1 MKSDQFLKEGFVEDA
16 SEVNADHEVQMARAD
31 LFHAAEDALSL
42 HKLLRNV
49 SEQQGLEGWVA
60 AKITLASDYLKTVR
74 EYIEYELM
82 TAASEQPML
91 PIAEGSGSKE
101 KQKTPYRDIN
111 SAEYRAAADKQKQRM
126 AKDAAAEPGK
136 KLADKIAKK
145 DVSEGSVTKK
155 PQPYNDPDWTKKL
168 SKKQLDALAGPKY
181 KKDKKEQGVA
191 EVSKAT
197 LDRYVPKAVDAHGH
211 ADFSARQS
219 KDDPTLRSYH
229 KSQKHTA
236 EKRRQGISRALD
248 RMSKQQGVAEGKKA
262 DRYHIVAKDGKPA
275 SLASYADRDSAV
287 KDRDAKYPGAV
298 VQQVGPR
305 GKVKGVAE
313 GSDEKQSFKVS
324 YHNPKT
330 RQDKVVTIKALNKDE
345 VLDYCANKGYKNV
358 HVEQGVSEDDSA
370 VQSFLSKGGKIQQ
383 LPYKK
388 PRKADKTDYGSKHI
402 GGSGDKM
409 KASRTGT
416 AAKTQGNK
424 VAGMSEGSACNHTME
439 GKSCPMHGLK
449 ECPGYKSSIEETTA
463 GSVATVVNPTPKN
476 KAKVGTL
483 FGGTYKQKKT
493 K

>member
-1 MKSDQFLKEGFVEDA
+1 MKSEHFLKEGFVEDA
-16 SEVNADHEVQMARAD
+16 SEVHADHEVQMARSD
-31 LFHAAEDALSL
+31 LFHAAEDALVL
-42 HKLLRNV
+42 HKLLRNI

-145 DVSEGSVTKK
+145 DVTEGLDPTKK
-155 PQPYNDPDWTKKL
+155 RRLYDLIELYRDATEPNDYYDRDIEDPDEVIAMIRSEFGDKIADQVAAGAEKMHYPRHSGYRSDPLGWKKPVDRITKAGKMYKQDSDYMKNTIKSRYKL
-168 SKKQLDALAGPKY
+168 SGK
-181 KKDKKEQGVA
+181 
-191 EVSKAT
+191 SAT
-197 LDRYVPKAVDAHGH
+197 
-211 ADFSARQS
+211 
-219 KDDPTLRSYH
+219 
-229 KSQKHTA
+229 
-236 EKRRQGISRALD
+236 E
-248 RMSKQQGVAEGKKA
+248 
-262 DRYHIVAKDGKPA
+262 
-275 SLASYADRDSAV
+275 
-287 KDRDAKYPGAV
+287 
-298 VQQVGPR
+298 
-305 GKVKGVAE
+305 GVAE
-313 GSDEKQSFKVS
+313 GSEEKQSFKVS

-330 RQDKVVTIKALNKDE
+330 RQDKVVTIKAPNKDE

-370 VQSFLSKGGKIQQ
+370 VQAFLSKGGKIQQ

-439 GKSCPMHGLK
+439 GKSCPTHGLK

-463 GSVATVVNPTPKN
+463 GSVAGVVNPTPKN